1 MARIAMVVFS
11 YYPADPRVRR
21 EAEVLERAGHSVD
34 ILCLRKKDEKK
45 IESFGSVNAY
55 RVMAG
60 SENKESLLKYFV
72 LSSVFAAA
80 ALFRLIALSLKRR
93 HKLIQVHNMPDFLV
107 FTAFFHKLSGIPV
120 VLDLHDLTVELFES
134 KTAGKPLGAMLSVVK
149 AVEKLSC
156 SFADRLITTS
166 AGFRNRLIERGVKPE
181 KVTLVLNSADD
192 RVFKSPPP
200 RAWSNIK
207 EGPILLYHGTV
218 ARRFGLHVAIEA
230 LESLRKSFPT
240 ARLNIYGKYDP
251 SYRAELYELVEKKG
265 LAGCVSING
274 YLQLDRISEAIAT
287 SDIGVVPYLSD
298 PFMDLALSTKI
309 FEYVTMGMPV
319 VAAGLD
325 SLKAVFDERSIK
337 YFSPG
342 DPADMAEKISEFCS
356 RPEERREFAERAEKA
371 YSALS
376 WPVMSGRYLE
386 TVNTLISGI
395 RQESSDVQY

>member
-34 ILCLRKKDEKK
+34 VLCLRKKGEKSF
-45 IESFGSVNAY
+45 ESFGSVNAY

-60 SENKESLLKYFV
+60 SENKESLLKYFA

-80 ALFRLIALSLKRR
+80 ALVKLAALSIRKS
-93 HKLIQVHNMPDFLV
+93 HKLVQIHNMPDFLV
-107 FTAFFHKLSGIPV
+107 FTAFFHKLTGIPV

-134 KTAGKPLGAMLSVVK
+134 KTAGKPLGAFLGVVR

-156 SFADRLITTS
+156 AFADQLITTS
-166 AGFRNRLIERGVKPE
+166 AGFRRRLIERGVKPE

-192 RVFKSPPP
+192 RIFSFPPP
-200 RAWSNIK
+200 RSWEKIK
-207 EGPILLYHGTV
+207 EGPVLLYHGTV

-230 LESLRKSFPT
+230 VESLRKVFPG

-251 SYRAELYELVEKKG
+251 SYREELEELVVKKG
-265 LAGCVSING
+265 LAGSVTING
-274 YLQLDRISEAIAT
+274 YLQLDKVTREIAA

-298 PFMDLALSTKI
+298 PFMNLALSTKI
-309 FEYVTMGMPV
+309 FEYVSMGMPV

-325 SLKAVFDERSIK
+325 SIREIFGEGSIK

-342 DPADMAEKISEFCS
+342 DPVDMAEKIADFCR
-356 RPEERREFAERAEKA
+356 RPEERRAYAEKAEKA
-371 YSALS
+371 YSGIS

-386 TVNTLISGI
+386 TVNTLISGM
-395 RQESSDVQY
+395 RPDVQY